1 MSARLALA
9 CMAMLVQ
16 AVSTIAPLTDA
27 ELAAYSLATTHPQ
40 PMWQRDP
47 AGVCSSAAHSG
58 APTCKMHALLEQA
71 AQLHQVGDYD
81 GAIDALKKV
90 LKDDAGHIEAHA
102 SLAKVLDDQGKLDLA
117 NKARAKARKAAH
129 ELARQAPF

>member
-1 MSARLALA
+1 MGAGARLALA
-9 CMAMLVQ
+9 CVATLLH
-16 AVSTIAPLTDA
+16 AVSASLTDA

-40 PMWQRDP
+40 PAWQRDP
-47 AGVCSSAAHSG
+47 SGVCSSAAQAG
-58 APTCKMHALLEQA
+58 APTCKMHRLLEQA
-71 AQLHQVGDYD
+71 AKLHQEGDLQ
-81 GAIDALKKV
+81 AAADALKKV
-90 LKDDAGHIEAHA
+90 LRDDAGHIEAHA